1 MATDV
6 LTPTAMGTIVSRDV
20 CELGA
25 TVAFHGGTAGTA
37 SYHVRLVSAAS
48 LMLHTAKAVACQQ
61 CASSVVTA
69 AAHGLAVN
77 DAVRLDFSGI
87 PAGVREKQT
96 LTCVATS
103 GTFTLSFGGYTTTA
117 LQWNANAA
125 TVQGAVV
132 GLASVVSATVAFSGV
147 STVACAAAPGVG
159 IDVTFT
165 GNAGNQ
171 APLTYDISSLQGGVG
186 TIVVVET
193 TTGKSNEY
201 LTAANGLN
209 VVPGQHATHPKLV
222 EHIAADGVTAKLYA
236 TWTETDASGK
246 DQLRLSVYN
255 GNDAA
260 PKWTPVLGSLNLQA
274 TQSAKNQIGR
284 AHV

>member
-1 MATDV
+1 MRTLPSLPRLSDHTWKMVTGIDASSFDLTFATVTSGLLVTNDVAVLVARVLPRHVFTNKKYYVRLLAVGGARLALYEAADWLGTYAVDVATDV

-37 SYHVRLVSAAS
+37 SYHVRLESAAS

-125 TVQGAVV
+125 TVLGAVA
-132 GLASVVSATVAFSGV
+132 GLTSVVSATVTFSTGA
-147 STVACAAAPGVG
+147 VACAAAPGVG
-159 IDVTFT
+159 MIVTFT
-165 GNAGNQ
+165 GNAGDQ
-171 APLTYDISSLQGGVG
+171 PPMTSDVASLQY
-186 TIVVVET
+186 
-193 TTGKSNEY
+193 S
-201 LTAANGLN
+201 
-209 VVPGQHATHPKLV
+209 PQHVRQH
-222 EHIAADGVTAKLYA
+222 H
-236 TWTETDASGK
+236 
-246 DQLRLSVYN
+246 RL
-255 GNDAA
+255 
-260 PKWTPVLGSLNLQA
+260 
-274 TQSAKNQIGR
+274 
-284 AHV
+284 